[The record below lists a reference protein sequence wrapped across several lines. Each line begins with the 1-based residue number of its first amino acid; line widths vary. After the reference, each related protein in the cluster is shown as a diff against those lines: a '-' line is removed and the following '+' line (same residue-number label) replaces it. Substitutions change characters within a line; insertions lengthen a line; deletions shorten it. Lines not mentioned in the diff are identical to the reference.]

1 MLSGF
6 NILPHGFEGQTEVN
20 IKMVGTSDVL
30 ITLRD
35 QSFITKRGGGGI
47 QNGKIMGPKLVA
59 SPLPHQDGLKL
70 SMPPLP
76 FKEVD
81 TFTPLQ
87 LG

>member
-35 QSFITKRGGGGI
+35 QSFITKRGGGYTEWENHGS
-47 QNGKIMGPKLVA
+47 KTRCVPPPPSRWVKTVHA
-59 SPLPHQDGLKL
+59 SPTL
-70 SMPPLP
+70 
-76 FKEVD
+76 
-81 TFTPLQ
+81 
-87 LG
+87 